1 MADKK
6 EPTPESVS
14 DPSSTDYDPHSGLY
28 NPTLDPSSK
37 YFIGPV
43 RPDDVASGDQL
54 REDAQ
59 HKIDA
64 MFNGW
69 LFPNVQGKLR
79 DQLIQKM
86 YERNLAESK
95 QHLGKDLEM
104 RDPGA
109 APHTDW
115 KNATHEQMVDVITS
129 HADPAAVAE
138 SSEEWVRVGNEL
150 ATHQKNLGD
159 AINASTSNW
168 KGEGGDAARVH
179 LANVGKWLGAT
190 AQGATLTGR
199 QQEVHSQ
206 ALNETQK
213 AMNANPPVKFSAQ
226 DVNKTLMTI
235 KDPAVYAVAYA
246 SAMKT
251 YNDQQ
256 AAREQAAQIMTR
268 YDQTIAGAVAT
279 PRFAEPPKLPAETAR
294 FSPML
299 KGTPAGGGA
308 GAPGGQKVGPDGRP
322 LGPDGKPIGPP
333 GTTVGPNG
341 QLIGPDG
348 RPLGPDGKP
357 IGPPGTTVGPNGQ
370 LIGPNGQPIG
380 PDGRPLGPDGKPQ
393 VPGGGGGPG
402 GYSGGPDG
410 GPGGIHGGPGGVPG
424 GPGGQQP
431 GGRFDPAA
439 LQIPQGGPGGGG
451 PGGGPGGS
459 NGGPGGSFP
468 PIPGTNTDPG
478 STKAQGFT
486 PPNIPPI
493 PGGNPGGTNFT
504 PPNIPP
510 IPGGNPGGG
519 SPNFT
524 PPTFTP
530 PTIKDGDPYKPNP
543 YKPQPFK
550 PPSIEGPGGIKPY
563 EPKPFNP
570 GKIGPDG
577 KPLFPGG
584 GTGPSGEKLG
594 GIGKVGGVNG
604 ESISSRLGGGAG
616 GLGGAKGGPGS
627 GGAFSGAGGSGPA
640 EEGVAGR
647 GGPGSGAGGKGAAGA
662 PGMGAMGGGK
672 GGKGPEDK
680 EHKIASFVE
689 SDDPSFF
696 APDEVVAPPVIGDW
710 KNKDWK

>member
-1 MADKK
+1 MAEKK
-6 EPTPESVS
+6 PPTAESVS
-14 DPSSTDYDPHSGLY
+14 DPSSTDYDPRNKDLY

-37 YFIGPV
+37 YYIGPV

-54 REDAQ
+54 REDATA
-59 HKIDA
+59 KIDA

-86 YERNLAESK
+86 YERNLDESRK
-95 QHLGKDLEM
+95 QLGKDLEM

-115 KNATHEQMVDVITS
+115 KNATHPQMVEAITS
-129 HADPAAVAE
+129 EADPAAVAE
-138 SSEEWVRVGNEL
+138 SSEEWVRIGNEL

-159 AINASTSNW
+159 AINASTSDW
-168 KGEGGDAARVH
+168 KGAGGDAARVH

-199 QQEVHSQ
+199 QQEIHSQ

-213 AMNANPPVKFSAQ
+213 AMQANPPVEFSAQ
-226 DVNKTLMTI
+226 DANRVLMTI
-235 KDPAVYAVAYA
+235 KDPAAYVVAYS

-268 YDQTIAGAVAT
+268 YDQTIGGAVAT
-279 PRFAEPPKLPAETAR
+279 PRFAEPPKLPTAQYEAAV
-294 FSPML
+294 
-299 KGTPAGGGA
+299 KGTPLGGGGA
-308 GAPGGQKVGPDGRP
+308 GAPGGLRVGPDGRP
-322 LGPDGKPIGPP
+322 IGPDGQPIGPP

-348 RPLGPDGKP
+348 RPLGPDGRP
-357 IGPPGTTVGPNGQ
+357 VGPPGTTVGPDGQ
-370 LIGPNGQPIG
+370 LIGP
-380 PDGRPLGPDGKPQ
+380 DGKPL
-393 VPGGGGGPG
+393 GGSGGSGGGPG
-402 GYSGGPDG
+402 GGT
-410 GPGGIHGGPGGVPG
+410 G
-424 GPGGQQP
+424 GPGGQHP
-431 GGRFDPAA
+431 DRKFDPAS
-439 LQIPQGGPGGGG
+439 LKIPEGGPGGGPGGGG

-459 NGGPGGSFP
+459 FP
-468 PIPGTNTDPG
+468 SIPGSNDPG
-478 STKAQGFT
+478 STKAQGFA
-486 PPNIPPI
+486 PPNLPPI
-493 PGGNPGGTNFT
+493 PGGGNPGGTNFT
-504 PPNIPP
+504 PPNLPP
-510 IPGGNPGGG
+510 IPGGGNPGGG
-519 SPNFT
+519 GPNFT
-524 PPTFTP
+524 PPSIP
-530 PTIKDGDPYKPNP
+530 PIPTGKDGDPYKPTP

-550 PPSIEGPGGIKPY
+550 PSIPEGPGGLKPF
-563 EPKPFNP
+563 EPKPFAP

-594 GIGKVGGVNG
+594 GIGKLGGVNG
-604 ESISSRLGGGAG
+604 ESISSRLGGGGAG
-616 GLGGAKGGPGS
+616 GLGGGKGGPGS
-627 GGAFSGAGGSGPA
+627 GGGGAFSGAGGSGPA

-647 GGPGSGAGGKGAAGA
+647 GSGAGGAGAKGAAGA

-680 EHKIASFVE
+680 EHKVASFVE
-689 SDDPSFF
+689 ADDPSFF

>member
-6 EPTPESVS
+6 QPTAESVS

-54 REDAQ
+54 REDATN
-59 HKIDA
+59 KVDL

-69 LFPNVQGKLR
+69 LFPKVQGKLR
-79 DQLIQKM
+79 DELIQKM
-86 YERNLAESK
+86 YERNLTESK
-95 QHLGKDLEM
+95 QQLGKDLEM

-129 HADPAAVAE
+129 DADPAAVAE
-138 SSEEWVRVGNEL
+138 SSEEWVRIGNEL
-150 ATHQKNLGD
+150 AAHQKNLGD

-168 KGEGGDAARVH
+168 KGAGGDAARVH
-179 LANVGKWLGAT
+179 LANVGKWLGTT

-213 AMNANPPVKFSAQ
+213 AMNANPPVKFSPQEA
-226 DVNKTLMTI
+226 NKVLMTI

-246 SAMKT
+246 ADMKT

-294 FSPML
+294 LSPML
-299 KGTPAGGGA
+299 QGSPAGGGA
-308 GAPGGQKVGPDGRP
+308 GAPGGQTTGPDGRP

-357 IGPPGTTVGPNGQ
+357 IGPPGTTVGPD
-370 LIGPNGQPIG
+370 GQPIG

-393 VPGGGGGPG
+393 APSGGPG
-402 GYSGGPDG
+402 AYGGGPDG
-410 GPGGIHGGPGGVPG
+410 VTG

-431 GGRFDPAA
+431 GGRFDPAS
-439 LQIPQGGPGGGG
+439 LKIPEGGYGGGPGGGG
-451 PGGGPGGS
+451 PGGS
-459 NGGPGGSFP
+459 LP
-468 PIPGTNTDPG
+468 PIPATNTDPD
-478 STKAQGFT
+478 STRAQGFT
-486 PPNIPPI
+486 PPSIPPI
-493 PGGNPGGTNFT
+493 PGGGNPGGTNFT

-510 IPGGNPGGG
+510 IPGGGNPGGTNFT
-519 SPNFT
+519 PPAFT
-524 PPTFTP
+524 PPTF
-530 PTIKDGDPYKPNP
+530 KDGDPYKPNS

-550 PPSIEGPGGIKPY
+550 PPSLEGPGGIKPY

-577 KPLFPGG
+577 KPLFPG

-616 GLGGAKGGPGS
+616 GGGAKGG

-647 GGPGSGAGGKGAAGA
+647 GGPGSGAAGGKGAAGA

-680 EHKIASFVE
+680 EHKVASFVE

>member
-1 MADKK
+1 MAEKK
-6 EPTPESVS
+6 APTAESVS
-14 DPSSTDYDPHSGLY
+14 DPSSTDYDPGNTALY

-37 YFIGPV
+37 YYIGPV

-54 REDAQ
+54 RQDATT
-59 HKIDA
+59 KIDA
-64 MFNGW
+64 IFNGW
-69 LFPNVQGKLR
+69 LLPNVQGKAR
-79 DQLIQKM
+79 DQLIQAM
-86 YERNLAESK
+86 YQRNLEESK
-95 QHLGKDLEM
+95 KHLGKDLEM

-115 KNATHEQMVDVITS
+115 KNATHEQMIEAITTQ
-129 HADPAAVAE
+129 ADPASVAE
-138 SSEEWVRVGNEL
+138 SSEAWVSLGNEL

-168 KGEGGDAARVH
+168 KGDAGDAARVH
-179 LANVGKWLGAT
+179 LANVGKWLGTT

-213 AMNANPPVKFSAQ
+213 AMNANPPVQFSAQ
-226 DVNKTLMTI
+226 DANKVLMTI
-235 KDPAVYAVAYA
+235 KDPAAYVVAYS

-251 YNDQQ
+251 FTDQQ

-268 YDQTIAGAVAT
+268 YDQTIGGAVAT
-279 PRFAEPPKLPAETAR
+279 PRFAEPPKLPAETER
-294 FSPML
+294 FRPTVQ
-299 KGTPAGGGA
+299 GTPMKPGGGA
-308 GAPGGQKVGPDGRP
+308 GAPGGVRVGPDGRP
-322 LGPDGKPIGPP
+322 IGPDGNPIGPP

-348 RPLGPDGKP
+348 RPLGPDGNP

-370 LIGPNGQPIG
+370 PIG
-380 PDGRPLGPDGKPQ
+380 PDGRPIGPDGKPY
-393 VPGGGGGPG
+393 GGGNGGGPG
-402 GYSGGPDG
+402 SVTGGPS
-410 GPGGIHGGPGGVPG
+410 

-431 GGRFDPAA
+431 EHRFDPAS
-439 LQIPQGGPGGGG
+439 LKIPEGGPGGGG
-451 PGGGPGGS
+451 PGG
-459 NGGPGGSFP
+459 GGPGGSFP
-468 PIPGTNTDPG
+468 PIPGSDDPG

-493 PGGNPGGTNFT
+493 PGGGNPGGSNFT

-510 IPGGNPGGG
+510 IPGGGNPGGG
-519 SPNFT
+519 
-524 PPTFTP
+524 PTFNQP
-530 PTIKDGDPYKPNP
+530 PIPSIPPIPGGKDGDPYKSNP

-550 PPSIEGPGGIKPY
+550 PSIPEGPGGI
-563 EPKPFNP
+563 KPFNP

-647 GGPGSGAGGKGAAGA
+647 GGSGSGAAGGKGAAGA

-680 EHKIASFVE
+680 EHKVASFVE
-689 SDDPSFF
+689 ADDPSFF

>member
-1 MADKK
+1 MADKPK
-6 EPTPESVS
+6 PTAESVS
-14 DPSSTDYDPHSGLY
+14 DPSSTDYDPSNKELY

-37 YFIGPV
+37 YYIGPV

-54 REDAQ
+54 REDATA
-59 HKIDA
+59 KVDA
-64 MFNGW
+64 IFNGW
-69 LFPNVQGKLR
+69 LLPNVQGKLR

-86 YERNLAESK
+86 YERNLDESK
-95 QHLGKDLEM
+95 KHLGEDLRM

-115 KNATHEQMVDVITS
+115 KNATHEQMVEAITS
-129 HADPAAVAE
+129 DADPAAVAE
-138 SSEEWVRVGNEL
+138 SSEEWVRIGNEL
-150 ATHQKNLGD
+150 AAHQKNLGD
-159 AINASTSNW
+159 AINASTSDW
-168 KGEGGDAARVH
+168 KGSGGDAARVH

-213 AMNANPPVKFSAQ
+213 AMQANPPVKFSAQ
-226 DVNKTLMTI
+226 DANRVLMTI
-235 KDPAVYAVAYA
+235 KDPAAYVVAYS

-268 YDQTIAGAVAT
+268 YDQTIGGAVAT
-279 PRFAEPPKLPAETAR
+279 PRFAEPPKLPTTQYSR
-294 FSPML
+294 SV
-299 KGTPAGGGA
+299 KGTPAGGGGA
-308 GAPGGQKVGPDGRP
+308 AAPGGPRVGPDGRP
-322 LGPDGKPIGPP
+322 LGPDGRPIGPP

-341 QLIGPDG
+341 QIIGPDG
-348 RPLGPDGKP
+348 RPLGPDGQP
-357 IGPPGTTVGPNGQ
+357 IGPAGTTA
-370 LIGPNGQPIG
+370 GPNGQPIG
-380 PDGRPLGPDGKPQ
+380 PDGTPYGPGGSGGP
-393 VPGGGGGPG
+393 GGGGPG
-402 GYSGGPDG
+402 SGT
-410 GPGGIHGGPGGVPG
+410 G

-431 GGRFDPAA
+431 GHTFDPAS
-439 LQIPQGGPGGGG
+439 LKIPQSGSGGGPGGGG
-451 PGGGPGGS
+451 SLPSIPGSDDPGSTRAQGFTPPS
-459 NGGPGGSFP
+459 IP
-468 PIPGTNTDPG
+468 PIPGGNPGG
-478 STKAQGFT
+478 STFT

-493 PGGNPGGTNFT
+493 PGG
-504 PPNIPP
+504 
-510 IPGGNPGGG
+510 GNPGGG
-519 SPNFT
+519 N
-524 PPTFTP
+524 PTFTP
-530 PTIKDGDPYKPNP
+530 PAIPPIPTGKDGDPYKPTP

-550 PPSIEGPGGIKPY
+550 PSIPEGPGGIKPY
-563 EPKPFNP
+563 EPKPFTP

-616 GLGGAKGGPGS
+616 GLGGGKGGAGS
-627 GGAFSGAGGSGPA
+627 GGGGAFSGAGGSGPA

-647 GGPGSGAGGKGAAGA
+647 GGSGAGGAGAKGAAGA

-680 EHKIASFVE
+680 EHKVASFVE

>member
-6 EPTPESVS
+6 QPTAESVS
-14 DPSSTDYDPHSGLY
+14 DPSSTDYDPGNTALY

-37 YFIGPV
+37 YYIGPV

-54 REDAQ
+54 REDATA
-59 HKIDA
+59 KINA

-69 LFPNVQGKLR
+69 LLPNVQGKAR
-79 DQLIQKM
+79 DQLIQAM
-86 YERNLAESK
+86 YQRNLDESK
-95 QHLGKDLEM
+95 KHLGKDLEM

-115 KNATHEQMVDVITS
+115 KNATHEQMIDAITT
-129 HADPAAVAE
+129 HADPAGVAE
-138 SSEEWVRVGNEL
+138 SSEAWVSLGNEL

-168 KGEGGDAARVH
+168 KGDAGDAARVH
-179 LANVGKWLGAT
+179 LANVGKWLGTT
-190 AQGATLTGR
+190 AQGASLTGR

-226 DVNKTLMTI
+226 DANKVLMTI
-235 KDPAVYAVAYA
+235 RDPAAYVVAYS

-251 YNDQQ
+251 FTDQQ
-256 AAREQAAQIMTR
+256 AARDQAAQIMTR
-268 YDQTIAGAVAT
+268 YDQTIGGAVAT
-279 PRFAEPPKLPAETAR
+279 PRFAEPPKLPAETDR
-294 FSPML
+294 LRPMTQ
-299 KGTPAGGGA
+299 GTPMKPGGGGA
-308 GAPGGQKVGPDGRP
+308 GAPGGVRVGPDGRP
-322 LGPDGKPIGPP
+322 LGPDGNPIGPP

-348 RPLGPDGKP
+348 RPLGPDGNP
-357 IGPPGTTVGPNGQ
+357 IGPQGTTV
-370 LIGPNGQPIG
+370 GPNGQPIG
-380 PDGRPLGPDGKPQ
+380 PDGRPIGPDGKP
-393 VPGGGGGPG
+393 
-402 GYSGGPDG
+402 Y
-410 GPGGIHGGPGGVPG
+410 
-424 GPGGQQP
+424 
-431 GGRFDPAA
+431 
-439 LQIPQGGPGGGG
+439 GPGGGG
-451 PGGGPGGS
+451 PGGIDGGPGGVHGGPGGQQPERKFDPAS
-459 NGGPGGSFP
+459 LKIPEGGPGGNPGGGGPGGSFP
-468 PIPGTNTDPG
+468 PIPGSNDPG
-478 STKAQGFT
+478 ATKAQGFNPPSIPPIPGPGGGNPGGGFN

-493 PGGNPGGTNFT
+493 PGPG
-504 PPNIPP
+504 
-510 IPGGNPGGG
+510 GGNPGPGF
-519 SPNFT
+519 N
-524 PPTFTP
+524 PPPIPSF
-530 PTIKDGDPYKPNP
+530 PTGKDGDPYKSNP

-550 PPSIEGPGGIKPY
+550 PSIPEGPGGIKPY

-604 ESISSRLGGGAG
+604 ESISSRLGGGSG

-627 GGAFSGAGGSGPA
+627 GGAFSGAGGSGAA

-647 GGPGSGAGGKGAAGA
+647 GGPGSGAGGKGATGA